1 MEKQRPIYCL
11 ICLFCLHCLDC
22 LRCCKVCGH
31 WTYPVRQSQEVL
43 TNVKYDFWLNWLFL
57 FSGLQRFEKNPCIYV
72 WIARW
77 KGSYFEGSPTWPF
90 PDDQL
95 GVHLP
100 PSLSLGPHFLM
111 SLASRENRKTEQH
124 VNVSRSTIQRPFRK
138 SVFGSWEYFE
148 MVDRWENLQ
157 RVCQN
162 EPKRNSKRLF
172 KCYCK
177 CLRECLMIF
186 AVIRCYALCRYSMCF
201 LMQKEF
207 QVGQEFDF

>member
-77 KGSYFEGSPTWPF
+77 KASDFEGSPTWPF

-100 PSLSLGPHFLM
+100 PSQSLGPQIFLARHRGLVICILRRQRRTVEPPSRYRLKVSDSPLDDFKRSASYTLAICGL
-111 SLASRENRKTEQH
+111 SL
-124 VNVSRSTIQRPFRK
+124 
-138 SVFGSWEYFE
+138 
-148 MVDRWENLQ
+148 M
-157 RVCQN
+157 
-162 EPKRNSKRLF
+162 
-172 KCYCK
+172 
-177 CLRECLMIF
+177 
-186 AVIRCYALCRYSMCF
+186 
-201 LMQKEF
+201 
-207 QVGQEFDF
+207 